1 MKQNR
6 SLHGVRFWDLVVGSM
21 CVALVLAFGSVGS
34 FRLFALLVQVLVL
47 YCCLCGARCFWFG
60 VQLSNNGINLTP

>member
-34 FRLFALLVQVLVL
+34 FRLFALVQVLVL
-47 YCCLCGARCFWFG
+47 WVVSDCLRY
-60 VQLSNNGINLTP
+60 